1 MGITKPYSD
10 KTAELIDQECATM
23 IKQQMERAK
32 HILQENAEGHNQLA
46 QLLIEKEVITS
57 EDVERILGPRPWKS
71 RGDQIIEANI
81 EAGNDQTGVEEQ
93 NASTTPLIEENTNA
107 NITSQETEPT
117 QTETKDEQ
125 TSSPSSNEA

>member
-1 MGITKPYSD
+1 
-10 KTAELIDQECATM
+10 
-23 IKQQMERAK
+23 
-32 HILQENAEGHNQLA
+32 LA

-107 NITSQETEPT
+107 NITSQETEST

>member
-1 MGITKPYSD
+1 
-10 KTAELIDQECATM
+10 
-23 IKQQMERAK
+23 ME
-32 HILQENAEGHNQLA
+32 
-46 QLLIEKEVITS
+46 
-57 EDVERILGPRPWKS
+57 S